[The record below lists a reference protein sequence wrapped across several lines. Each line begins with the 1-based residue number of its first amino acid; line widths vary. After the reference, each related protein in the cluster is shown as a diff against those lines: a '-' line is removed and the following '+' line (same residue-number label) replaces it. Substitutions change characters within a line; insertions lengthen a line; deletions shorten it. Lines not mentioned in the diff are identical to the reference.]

1 VLSSSVNAY
10 RRLDPHFEAPN
21 QIKVSPIDRGS
32 MIRIPV
38 GNERST
44 RIEIRSV
51 APDANP
57 YLALFTILKTGLE
70 GKMLIK
76 DKDKRDRVRV
86 LPDNINDAI
95 KLFKNSDFIEK
106 ILDKTNQEKYAEY
119 KQSAADRSPRALGTL
134 IKPSEVVY
142 HHEVT
147 NQVLWNRF

>member
-1 VLSSSVNAY
+1 
-10 RRLDPHFEAPN
+10 
-21 QIKVSPIDRGS
+21 
-32 MIRIPV
+32 MIRIPI

-57 YLALFTILKTGLE
+57 YLALYTILKTGFE
-70 GKMLIK
+70 GSPLVK

-95 KLFKNSDFIEK
+95 KLFKSSDFIGK
-106 ILDKTNQEKYAEY
+106 ILQKINQEKYADF
-119 KQSAADRSPRALGTL
+119 KQLAADRSPKALGSF

-147 NQVLWNRF
+147 NQVLWNKF